1 MAKPRELT
9 EVEKFYIE
17 NNRSQSNSKIAS
29 FMPGIGVSSVKKY
42 KDSLPETS
50 EEAVEQEQDNE
61 VENKRD
67 CKTETRGE
75 RMERLAQSPSA
86 GDLMGKRDGVIVM
99 TQQAS
104 EVTDARKIIKGQKM
118 SNEQYEK
125 LNRNKI
131 HRPKG
136 NE

>member
-17 NNRSQSNSKIAS
+17 NNRLQSNSKIAS
-29 FMPGIGVSSVKKY
+29 FMPGIGVSSVQKY
-42 KDSLPETS
+42 KDCLPEFS
-50 EEAVEQEQDNE
+50 EEIVEPEEDD

-75 RMERLAQSPSA
+75 RMERLAQAPSA